1 KKTKEGLKA
10 KALYKAALKIEARL
24 REKHDLSPEESSSLK
39 WAKARIKESRA
50 YLAQNPKMKATGKGH
65 FNKVEEQL
73 AKRQR
78 SQDEAKAEAPASKRP
93 RYKPTPPPPPQ
104 TMTVSDIARRH
115 LVVALVDRSD
125 PNGRMKPEQWRAV
138 ESKLLVELVKR
149 MEEPKSQPV
158 AFGNARW
165 LEGAKLLS

>member
-1 KKTKEGLKA
+1 
-10 KALYKAALKIEARL
+10 
-24 REKHDLSPEESSSLK
+24 
-39 WAKARIKESRA
+39 
-50 YLAQNPKMKATGKGH
+50 
-65 FNKVEEQL
+65 
-73 AKRQR
+73 KRQR

-93 RYKPTPPPPPQ
+93 RYKPAPPPPPQ
-104 TMTVSDIARRH
+104 TRTMSDIARRH

-158 AFGNARW
+158 AFGNAGW
-165 LEGAKLLS
+165 LEGVKLLSCRDDTTLKWVTSAVASLGKLWEGAELEVVDRTLIPSIPKAKVFFPGTMPKEKALKLLQWQNTEVPTAG